1 MLCFK
6 NEDAPP
12 TAVTCLVIL
21 PLLGTNLSEWLNI
34 QKREAPS
41 CGPSFTNSWPSPLPH
56 LPHRTWEHKP
66 GDVIPLAHF
75 LLELNHA
82 AMAKRPWRRSES
94 PSFWWRCPLWWCQW
108 RPARGTS
115 GRTWTDWRTVDGY
128 TGRTRT
134 YLRGKSGVKKP
145 SHRFIALCRNAN
157 GMAVKLYKLEG
168 REITKRDRPPKET
181 RTTNL
186 THLIL
191 IFL

>member
-1 MLCFK
+1 M
-6 NEDAPP
+6 
-12 TAVTCLVIL
+12 
-21 PLLGTNLSEWLNI
+21 
-34 QKREAPS
+34 
-41 CGPSFTNSWPSPLPH
+41 
-56 LPHRTWEHKP
+56 
-66 GDVIPLAHF
+66 
-75 LLELNHA
+75 
-82 AMAKRPWRRSES
+82 
-94 PSFWWRCPLWWCQW
+94 
-108 RPARGTS
+108 
-115 GRTWTDWRTVDGY
+115 DGY